1 MSLNGLSHCWSDSH
15 GVACQFSRTL
25 LNACS
30 RKAENCHA
38 AYHSRSDFQLLIYP
52 SGNLATSFQTTDDPV
67 WNALYMRDLRANL
80 EEWPNDYESL
90 IELSISDGETVDY
103 NSTVLGAIAAQ
114 DASFSRVQRS

>member
-1 MSLNGLSHCWSDSH
+1 
-15 GVACQFSRTL
+15 
-25 LNACS
+25 
-30 RKAENCHA
+30 
-38 AYHSRSDFQLLIYP
+38 
-52 SGNLATSFQTTDDPV
+52 
-67 WNALYMRDLRANL
+67 MRDLRANL